1 MIFKYSHRV
10 FHPWVERGVQKLNP
24 SILSIPRH
32 FTEENLI
39 ATSTNS
45 RQMFL
50 KSKMV
55 KCLQTEIARI
65 SNMVLIL
72 QKLSWDSNAATL
84 ARFFWLWR
92 QRRRRGG
99 WYNKVQTEMY
109 KWDPEVCGFGLSPK
123 RAENVI
129 QINIST
135 LRKEVGKVNKQR
147 WIDYTQAHEWRFLND
162 IQPTGREKVLCF
174 NLSHIEL
181 LSNLL

>member
-1 MIFKYSHRV
+1 MKDNKPISQMIFKCSHRV
-10 FHPWVERGVQKLNP
+10 FHPWVERGVQKLYP
-24 SILSIPRH
+24 SILSISRH

-65 SNMVLIL
+65 SNTVLIL
-72 QKLSWDSNAATL
+72 QKPSWDSKVFLTL
-84 ARFFWLWR
+84 ETEEKK
-92 QRRRRGG
+92 GG

-109 KWDPEVCGFGLSPK
+109 KWDPEVGGFGLSPK

-129 QINIST
+129 SNQYLNSKKRGWESQQI
-135 LRKEVGKVNKQR
+135 KM
-147 WIDYTQAHEWRFLND
+147 D
-162 IQPTGREKVLCF
+162 
-174 NLSHIEL
+174 
-181 LSNLL
+181 